1 MHVYPRGLNVL
12 QKISLSLM
20 AVLVVLTFI
29 GANLHAILWQSS
41 HWLVSTVLPAVVIDL
56 TNKERSQYEIAPLV
70 RNEVLDKAAQLKAE
84 HMAKNE
90 YFAHYS
96 PTGVSPWYWFDQV
109 GYVYA
114 HAGENLAIHFTDST
128 EVVNAW
134 MKSPTHRQNIVGPQY
149 TEIGVGTAKGTFE
162 GYDTVYVVQL
172 FGAPAARPVAVT
184 PPPAVTPSPTAVAE
198 VGIEQIE
205 TNLPNS
211 VESPSVLAAET
222 ELEAVTK
229 TSEVTSSLLEEV
241 TTIPKE
247 TASVSEVVVPAPT
260 EEVAIS
266 EVPVVEAEAAKD
278 IMVIESPLI
287 STSSGLAAAQ
297 ITTPQVEESGFNI
310 PSIAT
315 QPNTVLQFVYFLIG
329 SAVVLL
335 LSTSI
340 VLEARRFRVTQV
352 LYGVLLLCGMGTLL
366 YIHVSLTGGAII
378 V

>member
-41 HWLVSTVLPAVVIDL
+41 HWLVSTVLPAVVVDL

-70 RNEVLDKAAQLKAE
+70 RNEILDTAAQLKAE

-184 PPPAVTPSPTAVAE
+184 QSPAVAPSPTTVTEVA
-198 VGIEQIE
+198 IEQIDI
-205 TNLPNS
+205 NQLNP

-222 ELEAVTK
+222 ELEAVTEI
-229 TSEVTSSLLEEV
+229 TQVTSPLVEEV
-241 TTIPKE
+241 VTVPAKTT
-247 TASVSEVVVPAPT
+247 SVTEVVVPAPT
-260 EEVAIS
+260 EEVVVT
-266 EVPVVEAEAAKD
+266 EVPVPEEVVQD
-278 IMVIESPLI
+278 IVVIESPLI
-287 STSSGLAAAQ
+287 STSSGLTVAQ
-297 ITTPQVEESGFNI
+297 ITTPQVEGSGLNL

-315 QPNTVLQFVYFLIG
+315 QPNTILQFVYFLIG

-352 LYGVLLLCGMGTLL
+352 LYGVLLLCGMGALW
-366 YIHVSLTGGAII
+366 YIHVLLTGGAII